1 MSQFRRILYATDF
14 SPASLPAFRRALELA
29 RESRAR
35 LFVAHVYSP
44 VRPLADDGHATAQTF
59 ARLVE
64 DIWHDAERRLD
75 RLVAHAKKRGVRA
88 RPLLLEGLPHDS
100 IVRAAKATR
109 ADLVVLGTHGRT
121 GLKRM
126 FLGSIAAKV
135 IGLASCPVLTV
146 RAR

>member
-14 SPASLPAFRRALELA
+14 SPASLPAFRRALQLA

-44 VRPLADDGHATAQTF
+44 VIPLAGGHATAQTF

-64 DIWHDAERRLD
+64 DIQHDAERRLD

-100 IVRAAKATR
+100 ILRAAKATR
-109 ADLVVLGTHGRT
+109 ADLVILGTHGRT

-126 FLGSIAAKV
+126 FLGSIAAK
-135 IGLASCPVLTV
+135 IISLAPCPVLTV
-146 RAR
+146 RAK